1 MKTTA
6 LNPQSFMSRVRAR
19 NKGVTLMELI
29 AAIAVVAILVVGA
42 LTLYGAANNGTNS
55 TQMQRDL
62 TGVQASVKS
71 LYAGQ
76 AGYGTSGT
84 SLAGTLQQFGGLP
97 SDWAAT
103 GTGTGTTVM
112 HQLNGAVTIKSGG
125 SNFSVTLA
133 DVPAEVCTKIAANAA
148 AGWASVAVGSTTLTV
163 PASTADASAACGAS
177 GSTVASMTF
186 TTRN

>member
-6 LNPQSFMSRVRAR
+6 LNPKNIMARLCAR

-76 AGYGTSGT
+76 AGYGTSGD
-84 SLAGTLQQFGGLP
+84 SLVPTLQQFGGLP
-97 SDWAAT
+97 SDWSVTSSGSTAT
-103 GTGTGTTVM
+103 VN
-112 HQLNGAVTIKSGG
+112 HQLNGAVTITSGNT
-125 SNFSVTLA
+125 NFAVELA
-133 DVPAEVCTKIAANAA
+133 SIPPEVCTKIASNAA
-148 AGWASVAVGSTTLTV
+148 AGWATVKIGSGSALDV
-163 PASTADASAACGAS
+163 PVSTAAASTACGKTAQ
-177 GSTVASMTF
+177 TMTF
-186 TTRN
+186 TSKN

>member
-1 MKTTA
+1 
-6 LNPQSFMSRVRAR
+6 MSRVRAR

-76 AGYGTSGT
+76 AGYGTSGD
-84 SLAGTLQQFGGLP
+84 SLVGTLKQFGGLP
-97 SDWAAT
+97 SDWSAT
-103 GTGTGTTVM
+103 TSGSTTTVS
-112 HQLNGAVTIKSGG
+112 HQLNGNVTITSGG
-125 SNFSVTLA
+125 TNFSVELTA
-133 DVPAEVCTKIAANAA
+133 VPPEVCTKIASNAA
-148 AGWASVAVGSTTLTV
+148 AGWATVKIGSASNTV
-163 PASTADASAACGAS
+163 PVSTAAASAACGDTAQ
-177 GSTVASMTF
+177 TMTF
-186 TTRN
+186 TSKN

>member
-1 MKTTA
+1 MKTTV
-6 LNPQSFMSRVRAR
+6 LNPQSFMSRLRAR

-76 AGYGTSGT
+76 AGYGTSGD
-84 SLAGTLQQFGGLP
+84 SLVGTLKQFGGLP
-97 SDWAAT
+97 SDWSVSGS
-103 GTGTGTTVM
+103 GTSLAVN
-112 HQLNGAVTIKSGG
+112 HQLNGAVTITSGG
-125 SNFSVTLA
+125 TNFAVELA
-133 DVPAEVCTKIAANAA
+133 SIPPEVCTKIASNAA
-148 AGWASVAVGSTTLTV
+148 AGWATVKIGSGSAMPV
-163 PASTADASAACGAS
+163 PVSTAAASAACGDTAQ
-177 GSTVASMTF
+177 TMTF
-186 TTRN
+186 TSKN